1 MAVRKT
7 GVQRTRNSGKKS
19 SGRDDRVPV
28 SMIFW
33 VLFFIV
39 LITAFFVLLPKVKKG
54 VNTSPKN
61 ITTEQPTP
69 EKAPVDEP
77 PVNKPPTDKSPAD
90 KPPAAPAKEKPKEKD
105 PPKKA
110 PADKPPADKPP
121 AASAK
126 ETPKEKEP
134 PKKAP
139 VDKPPESPP
148 PQPKAQ
154 QPASQPPP
162 SRPAEKPVE
171 KPAETRDRTVYFMR
185 DDGGDLLLTKVNRKL
200 KVSDSPLLDC
210 LNALLAGP
218 TAEEKKRGLVNFMPS
233 GTRLISAQVRQNTAY
248 LNFNEEFRYNTLGR
262 EGCAAQLKQIVWTAT
277 EFPNV
282 HDVQIQIE
290 GQIVD
295 FLMEGVMI
303 RNPIGRN

>member
-19 SGRDDRVPV
+19 SEKDDRAPV

-33 VLFFIV
+33 VLFFII
-39 LITAFFVLLPKVKKG
+39 LITAFFALLPKVKKG
-54 VNTSPKN
+54 VNTLPKN
-61 ITTEQPTP
+61 ITTEQPAP
-69 EKAPVDEP
+69 EKAPIDEP
-77 PVNKPPTDKSPAD
+77 PAD
-90 KPPAAPAKEKPKEKD
+90 KPPAAPVKEKPKEKD
-105 PPKKA
+105 PTKKA
-110 PADKPPADKPP
+110 PVDKPSAEKTPADKPP
-121 AASAK
+121 AAPVK

-148 PQPKAQ
+148 SQPKAQ
-154 QPASQPPP
+154 QPASQQPA

-185 DDGGDLLLTKVNRKL
+185 DDDGDLLLTKVNRKL

-218 TAEEKKRGLVNFMPS
+218 TAEEKNRGLVNFVPS
-233 GTRLISAQVRQNTAY
+233 GARLISAQVRQNTVY

-290 GQIVD
+290 GKTVE